1 MSKLSKS
8 FITPIFVGLISFF
21 ILYFFFPSFSDK
33 YLGFAYNKGDVR
45 TTINQSGEVIDE
57 KTQQS
62 IDSLKSSLSRDTMQS
77 LLDSGVQKGSDVID
91 SVKDATK

>member
-8 FITPIFVGLISFF
+8 FITPIFIGIVSFF

-33 YLGFAYNKGDVR
+33 YLGFAYNKGDV
-45 TTINQSGEVIDE
+45 TTTLSQGGEVLDE

-62 IDSLKSSLSRDTMQS
+62 IDSLKSSLTSDTMQN
-77 LLDSGVQKGSDVID
+77 LLDSGMQKGSAVVN
-91 SVKDATK
+91 SVKDAVQ